1 MLTLKLFR
9 LNFYKFLALCLGFFL
24 FPDAPVNAQEDWV
37 EYISMKDKGV
47 MSIAID
53 LSVDMSK
60 PNYKNLLIVGTRF
73 KSCLKNGFPKD
84 QGLDELFNFSDSTSA
99 VINKST
105 RNRLVGIITYQ
116 CMGFDIYYIKDT
128 LEVRTNLNKVIDDHF
143 KASETYV
150 NIKRDK
156 TWKYYYSYLY
166 PPNFSLEFIYNQ
178 DYLRDL
184 VLQGDDL
191 KGLRKVN
198 HWMYFKNV
206 NKRNKAGDQLKKLK
220 FSLDSISYKKE
231 SKLPYELQ
239 ISRKDS
245 IDPESI
251 LQLTTMLR
259 LLGGSF
265 DAKYDGWGTE
275 LKVKD

>member
-1 MLTLKLFR
+1 MLTLKLLR

-24 FPDAPVNAQEDWV
+24 FPDTPVNAQDWV

-143 KASETYV
+143 KVSETYV

-156 TWKYYYSYLY
+156 TWEYYYSYLY

-220 FSLDSISYKKE
+220 FSLDSIGYKKE
-231 SKLPYELQ
+231 RKLPYELK

-275 LKVKD
+275 LKIKD